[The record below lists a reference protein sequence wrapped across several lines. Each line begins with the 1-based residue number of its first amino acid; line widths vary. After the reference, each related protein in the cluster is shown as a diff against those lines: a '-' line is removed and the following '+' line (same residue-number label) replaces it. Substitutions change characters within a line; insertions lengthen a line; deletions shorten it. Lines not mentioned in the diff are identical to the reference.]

1 MPHLLRFRG
10 PIFAAASAT
19 DCEPAARG
27 GNAAVVRPGRACGP
41 CPRACARGFY
51 VWFVACSLAGLPLV
65 AAETAAEG
73 PAAYAAA
80 FAADE
85 PLAHWP
91 LADSLEPGRAA
102 EGFAA
107 KLEAGGGP
115 ARFRGGPLS
124 SLAAGSGT
132 GSVDLGR
139 GGWLR
144 LPPCPALDA
153 EELTVEMVFQP
164 KYPKSGTL
172 FGIRDGDATRFS
184 LHYSIDSPA
193 LKLWNG
199 STVTEFEA
207 DRPIT
212 LNEWYHVVLAISPTD
227 ATVWLDGVRCRPSG
241 VAGLAAAARGLP
253 LLVGCSNAAGTAER
267 AEILAAHLAV
277 YPRRLAAERI
287 TAHAASLGL
296 PGWARPRPARDAAAE
311 IARTAERVAAIE
323 RHHGV
328 IVQYRYSPEVFL
340 PEAWRPASEAAGLP
354 PDQMPRVLDEIE
366 AFLRIVPAAV
376 TRRDLETIYV
386 VSHLSLNGSPVGA
399 LASGKSIYLC
409 CDRPT
414 FDIRCSLYHELS
426 HILQVAHPIDD
437 EAWKQLLPEGF
448 EYLGADAGIDAFGF
462 DDQLRNDGFILRYS
476 LTNRHEDIAVLS
488 DWLFVRKQQAVDL
501 CEAHPAIRRKAAAV
515 LAWYRSIDR
524 GYDLRFYDPV
534 VAGSDPPRI
543 SAGSP

>member
-1 MPHLLRFRG
+1 MPLSRRLAGTRVLWVAKRG
-10 PIFAAASAT
+10 G
-19 DCEPAARG
+19 EPAECG
-27 GNAAVVRPGRACGP
+27 GNAIVATPERACP
-41 CPRACARGFY
+41 SHPRASARAFCAGL
-51 VWFVACSLAGLPLV
+51 VACGLALPPV
-65 AAETAAEG
+65 AGAEIPADSE
-73 PAAYAAA
+73 AAYAAA
-80 FAADE
+80 VAADE

-91 LADSLEPGRAA
+91 LAGSLDPART
-102 EGFAA
+102 
-107 KLEAGGGP
+107 AGGFQSQLEVGDG
-115 ARFRGGPLS
+115 AGRFRAGPI
-124 SLAAGSGT
+124 AGRDT
-132 GSVDLGR
+132 GSIDLGR

-144 LPPCPALDA
+144 LPPWPALDA

-184 LHYSIDSPA
+184 LHYSIDSPV

-199 STVTEFEA
+199 ATVTEFEA

-296 PGWARPRPARDAAAE
+296 PGWARPRPHRDTAAE

-323 RHHGV
+323 QDHGV

-340 PEAWRPASEAAGLP
+340 PEAWRPTSEAAGLP

-366 AFLRIVPAAV
+366 AFLAVVPAAV

-437 EAWKQLLPEGF
+437 QAWKQLLPEGF
-448 EYLGADAGIDAFGF
+448 QYLGADAGIDAFGF

-515 LAWYRSIDR
+515 LEWYRAIDA
-524 GYDLRFYDPV
+524 GYDLRFYDAV
-534 VAGSDPPRI
+534 VAGGDPPRI

>member
-10 PIFAAASAT
+10 PFFFAAVSVR
-19 DCEPAARG
+19 DCELAAPG
-27 GNAAVVRPGRACGP
+27 GNTVVVRLEQACGP
-41 CPRACARGFY
+41 YRRACARGFY
-51 VWFVACSLAGLPLV
+51 LLLLMWGPAGLPLV
-65 AAETAAEG
+65 AAETTADG

-80 FAADE
+80 VAADE

-91 LADSLEPGRAA
+91 LAGSLDPASGA
-102 EGFAA
+102 EGFPA
-107 KLEAGGGP
+107 KLELGGGS
-115 ARFRGGPLS
+115 ARFRVGPV
-124 SLAAGSGT
+124 AGRDAGSI
-132 GSVDLGR
+132 DLGG

-144 LPPCPALDA
+144 LPSSAALDT
-153 EELTVEMVFQP
+153 EELTVETVFQP

-172 FGIRDGDATRFS
+172 FGIRDGNATRFS
-184 LHYSIDSPA
+184 LHYSIDSPV

-199 STVTEFEA
+199 SAVTEFEA

-212 LNEWYHVVLAISPTD
+212 LNEWYHVTLSISPTD
-227 ATVWLDGVRCRPSG
+227 ATVWLDGVRCRPSAA
-241 VAGLAAAARGLP
+241 AGLAANADGLP

-296 PGWARPRPARDAAAE
+296 PGWARPRPHRDTAAE
-311 IARTAERVAAIE
+311 IARTAERVHAIE
-323 RHHGV
+323 RDHGV

-340 PEAWRPASEAAGLP
+340 PESWRATSEAAGLP

-366 AFLRIVPAAV
+366 AFLAVVPAAV
-376 TRRDLETIYV
+376 TRRDMETIYV
-386 VSHLSLNGSPVGA
+386 VSHLSLSGSPVGA

-437 EAWKQLLPEGF
+437 DAWKQLLPEGF

-462 DDQLRNDGFILRYS
+462 DERLRNDGFILRYS

-543 SAGSP
+543 SAGSR